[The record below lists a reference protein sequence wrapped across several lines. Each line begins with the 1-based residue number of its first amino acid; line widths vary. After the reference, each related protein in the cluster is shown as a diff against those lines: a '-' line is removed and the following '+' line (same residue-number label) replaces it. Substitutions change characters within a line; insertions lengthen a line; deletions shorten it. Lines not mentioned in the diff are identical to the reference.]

1 MEKAIIISASRGLGP
16 ELAQV
21 SLEYN
26 IRSQTHF
33 VSYPN
38 VGEASTLKTC
48 NPDYITDIS
57 FPFLAPVYDGDFNY
71 LVWYTGVFLKKSFA
85 ETTESE
91 LDVLFDLHYKVPVK
105 IIHQLHRQKKTS
117 YHLIVIASCSS
128 WRMRLHESIYCS
140 LCAAKSTFARTFAN
154 ELSRDLIGSKVL
166 LLNPGG
172 LRTPFYYENNNELD
186 GYLNPV
192 NLARFIWESAK
203 TQKKS
208 FMEIQYLRKKF
219 SLSSDM
225 NPIIELGTKLPETI

>member
-1 MEKAIIISASRGLGP
+1 MEKAIIISASHGLGP

-26 IRSQTHF
+26 IQSKTHF

-38 VGEASTLKTC
+38 VGEASLLKTC

-57 FPFLAPVYDGDFNY
+57 LPLSPPEHEIDFNY

-91 LDVLFDLHYKVPVK
+91 LNVLFDLHYKVPVK

-117 YHLIVIASCSS
+117 YHLIIIASCSS
-128 WRMRLHESIYCS
+128 WRMRLHEAIYCS
-140 LCAAKSTFARTFAN
+140 LCAAKSTFARNFAN

-172 LRTPFYYENNNELD
+172 LRTPFYYENNEEID
-186 GYLNPV
+186 GYLDPV

-203 TQKKS
+203 AQQKA
-208 FMEIQYLRKKF
+208 FMEIQYLRNKC
-219 SLSSDM
+219 SLFPDM

>member
-26 IRSQTHF
+26 IRSETHF

-38 VGEASTLKTC
+38 VGEVSSLKTC
-48 NPDYITDIS
+48 NPDYFTDIS
-57 FPFLAPVYDGDFNY
+57 LPLLPSVFDRDFNY

-105 IIHQLHRQKKTS
+105 IIHQLHKQRKNS

-128 WRMRLHESIYCS
+128 WRMRLHEAVYCS

-166 LLNPGG
+166 LVNPGG
-172 LRTPFYYENNNELD
+172 LRTPFYYENNIEMD
-186 GYLNPV
+186 GYLDLE
-192 NLARFIWESAK
+192 NLARFIWKSAK
-203 TQKKS
+203 QQEKS
-208 FMEIQYLRKKF
+208 FMEIQYLRNK
-219 SLSSDM
+219 SSVSGDM
-225 NPIIELGTKLPETI
+225 NPIIELGAKLPETI